1 VSWLRLDDGFA
12 EHPKL
17 MDVSDRAFRLHVAAL
32 CFCARNLTDGELV
45 DRSVRMVCALSSAT
59 KKHVAELV
67 AAGLWVK
74 RADGTFG
81 VKDFLEYNPTAEK
94 VKAERDAA
102 RVRMRRVRSVERSGE
117 RSPTPDPDPSKTKL
131 QPEDQDLTF
140 QPPEQTRARVAALV
154 DGSLGSGNPDAAPV
168 AVLHG
173 PPRFGIDVLI
183 DLLPSGEVAANT
195 RRVLERKFSE
205 LPPHFVDLA
214 REELLAADNV
224 RSRVRYLNGI
234 ADRMILERGRRAT
247 PAAERDRWVG
257 ENFDHPD
264 AAEVID
270 KHFVDADAI
279 ERQARHEHVER
290 AAAAGAT
297 ERSEAA

>member
-1 VSWLRLDDGFA
+1 VSWLRIDDGFA

-45 DRSVRMVCALSSAT
+45 DRSVRMVCALSAAT

-74 RADGTFG
+74 RADGTFE

-102 RVRMRRVRSVERSGE
+102 RVRMRRVRSVERSPE

-154 DGSLGSGNPDAAPV
+154 DGSLGSGNTDAAPV
-168 AVLHG
+168 AVLRG
-173 PPRFGIDVLI
+173 PSPRCGIDVLI
-183 DLLPSGEVAANT
+183 DLLPAEEVAANT

-205 LPPHFVDLA
+205 LPPHFVELA

-234 ADRMILERGRRAT
+234 ADRMILEQGRRVT
-247 PAAERDRWVG
+247 PAAERDRWVA

-264 AAEVID
+264 VAEVID
-270 KHFVDADAI
+270 AHFVDADAI
-279 ERQARHEHVER
+279 ERQALHEHAER
-290 AAAAGAT
+290 LLDDNTTRKVA
-297 ERSEAA
+297 